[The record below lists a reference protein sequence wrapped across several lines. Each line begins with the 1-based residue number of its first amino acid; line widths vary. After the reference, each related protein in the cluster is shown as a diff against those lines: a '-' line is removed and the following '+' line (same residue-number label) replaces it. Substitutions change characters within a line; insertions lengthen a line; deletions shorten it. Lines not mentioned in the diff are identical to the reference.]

1 MRALLV
7 VFVVCS
13 FLFSGSCEK
22 KLFNLKA
29 MAKQGQGVTIRDILR
44 DLSLECDLS
53 ILFED
58 PYAKKKIDKPLDFVN
73 IKNYTFKELLDFLL
87 SENDL
92 FYSYYPAKSLLKI
105 AYYKTKSFNIDY
117 INLSSMVSESKKSI
131 VLGTTTQ
138 NGDTT
143 GGLGGGGEIGGEE
156 GGSGE
161 ASDYTTI
168 TTKSEFTFWESLKQQ
183 LEALLGS
190 SGRRDFRIFINK
202 DASLVTVRGTKRE
215 LDEVQRFLAKLTKR
229 MHKQVLI
236 EAKLIEVVYNDSQ
249 TVGIDWSKFNLSIE
263 GSRDAHAVR
272 QDGVSVQNFS
282 VPNYFVGYN
291 FSMTGLFDF
300 LKKYGDV
307 KVLSNPKILTLNNQP
322 AIINVGDQLSYRY
335 ETTGYTTPTTT
346 GNLQSSVT
354 YAIGQSFIGITLYVI
369 PEITEENEIIMKINP
384 VTSELL
390 SARETNNST
399 NRTLPPDMKIKQ
411 LTSIVKVKDGQKI
424 LIGGLISK
432 NLRHDHNKVPLLG
445 DVPVIGRLFHSTK
458 KEIKKSELFILIV
471 PKIIRQNNIP
481 TIDEAAIFGGK
492 GG

>member
-1 MRALLV
+1 MRGFFIVLLS
-7 VFVVCS
+7 CS
-13 FLFSGSCEK
+13 LLFGNSCER

-29 MAKQGQGVTIRDILR
+29 MSEQGEGVRIRDILR
-44 DLSLECDLS
+44 DLSLECGLS
-53 ILFED
+53 IIFED
-58 PYAKKKIDKPLDFVN
+58 SYAKKRIDKTLDFVN

-87 SENDL
+87 FNNNL
-92 FYSYYPAKSLLKI
+92 FYTYEPSKSLLKI
-105 AYYKTKSFNIDY
+105 AYYKTKSYNIDY

-131 VLGTTTQ
+131 VLGTSTQ
-138 NGDTT
+138 NGDIAQN
-143 GGLGGGGEIGGEE
+143 GLSGAGGGESVE
-156 GGSGE
+156 GGSGK

-168 TTKSEFTFWESLKQQ
+168 TTKSEFTFWESLKKQ
-183 LEALLGS
+183 LEALLGGS
-190 SGRRDFRIFINK
+190 SGKKDFRIFINK
-202 DASLVTVRGTKRE
+202 DASLVTVRGTKKE
-215 LDEVQRFLAKLTKR
+215 LDEVERFLNKLTKR

-236 EAKLIEVVYNDSQ
+236 EAKLIEVVYNDAQ
-249 TVGIDWSKFNLSIE
+249 TLGIDWSKFNLFIK
-263 GSRDAHAVR
+263 GHRDAHAMR

-282 VPNYFVGYN
+282 IPNYFVGYN

-300 LKKYGDV
+300 LKKYGSV

-335 ETTGYTTPTTT
+335 ETTGYTAPTTT
-346 GNLQSSVT
+346 GTLQSSVT

-369 PEITEENEIIMKINP
+369 PEITDENEIIMKINP

-390 SARETNNST
+390 SARETNNSAS
-399 NRTLPPDMKIKQ
+399 RSLPPDMKIKQ

-432 NLRHDHNKVPLLG
+432 NIRQDHNKVPLLG
-445 DVPVIGRLFHSTK
+445 DIPVLGRLFHSTK

-471 PKIIRQNNIP
+471 PKIIDQNHIP
-481 TIDEAAIFGGK
+481 TIDEASILK

>member
-13 FLFSGSCEK
+13 FLFGSGCEK

-29 MAKQGQGVTIRDILR
+29 MAKHGQGVTIRDILR

-58 PYAKKKIDKPLDFVN
+58 SYTKKKIDKPLDFVN

-87 SENDL
+87 FENDL
-92 FYSYYPAKSLLKI
+92 FYSYDPAKSLLKI
-105 AYYKTKSFNIDY
+105 AYYKTKSFTIDY
-117 INLSSMVSESKKSI
+117 INLSSMVSQSKKSI
-131 VLGTTTQ
+131 ILGTTAQ
-138 NGDTT
+138 NGETT
-143 GGLGGGGEIGGEE
+143 GGFGGGIGEE

-249 TVGIDWSKFNLSIE
+249 TVGIDWSKFNLFIE
-263 GSRDAHAVR
+263 GSRNAHAVR

-322 AIINVGDQLSYRY
+322 AIINVGNQLSYRY
-335 ETTGYTTPTTT
+335 ETTSYTSPTTT
-346 GNLQSSVT
+346 GTLQSSIA

-369 PEITEENEIIMKINP
+369 PEITDKNEIIMKINP

-390 SARETNNST
+390 NNTESNISASRA
-399 NRTLPPDMKIKQ
+399 LPPDMKIKQ

-432 NLRHDHNKVPLLG
+432 NFRHDHNKVPLLG
-445 DVPVIGRLFHSTK
+445 DVPLLGRLFHSTK
-458 KEIKKSELFILIV
+458 KEVKKSELFILIV